1 MKDDAIAIKVQ
12 ELVAQEAGI
21 SVDQVQLSSQLVEE
35 LDFDSLDTVSL
46 VSTLNI
52 DMGLALEV
60 EELED
65 ISTVDDLI
73 KLVRSRS

>member
-12 ELVAQEAGI
+12 ELVAREAGI

-52 DMGLALEV
+52 DMGLAIEV

-65 ISTVDDLI
+65 ISTVGDLI

>member
-21 SVDQVQLSSQLVEE
+21 SVDQVQLSSQLAEE

>member
-52 DMGLALEV
+52 DMGLAIEV

-65 ISTVDDLI
+65 ISTVGDLI
-73 KLVRSRS
+73 KLVRARS

>member
-21 SVDQVQLSSQLVEE
+21 SIDQVQLSSQLVEE

-52 DMGLALEV
+52 DMGLAIEV

-65 ISTVDDLI
+65 ISTVGDLI